1 MGQLSEPISSF
12 SIKALDKHSH
22 SHIIFTNIK
31 VINITIKRL
40 KVLFSYG
47 KARLPNTFAPKNPN
61 PFRRANEQ
69 LQIIQRGKEAS
80 EEQRVKTPFQN
91 IVMEEEQLDEEDE
104 IHCMEDKGSAAF
116 LTLAAYEE
124 SLLKDQTSEEWDREA
139 ILQTEDQQR
148 YNLRSR
154 TSNVK
159 ERPAQRVDVPREQ
172 QSNK

>member
-1 MGQLSEPISSF
+1 M
-12 SIKALDKHSH
+12 
-22 SHIIFTNIK
+22 
-31 VINITIKRL
+31 
-40 KVLFSYG
+40 
-47 KARLPNTFAPKNPN
+47 
-61 PFRRANEQ
+61 
-69 LQIIQRGKEAS
+69 QIIQRGKEAS